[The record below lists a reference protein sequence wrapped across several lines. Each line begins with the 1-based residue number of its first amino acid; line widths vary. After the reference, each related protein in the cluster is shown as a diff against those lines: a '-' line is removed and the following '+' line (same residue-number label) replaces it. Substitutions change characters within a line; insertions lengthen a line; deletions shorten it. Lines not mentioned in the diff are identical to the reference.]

1 MLQIRSSVISSDEKW
16 SQIFMVFNRKD
27 KLENFVFASIS
38 IVMDQGWHSVRE
50 MYEHVLLTASITYN
64 DSTLTRAIFPV
75 SKLSGNESLSIK
87 TGSARYKQAILN
99 GVASSVSRSSNTDR
113 SWSLSIYG
121 GTGRLED
128 DLTNH

>member
-1 MLQIRSSVISSDEKW
+1 
-16 SQIFMVFNRKD
+16 
-27 KLENFVFASIS
+27 
-38 IVMDQGWHSVRE
+38 

-99 GVASSVSRSSNTDR
+99 GVASSVSRSKATQ
-113 SWSLSIYG
+113 
-121 GTGRLED
+121 TVH
-128 DLTNH
+128 DLYPFTVELAVSKMI